1 MCNIYYT
8 REIISKMTTCDEID
22 LALAECEPVIQLVTE
37 CEPLKI
43 VPLEYNVSCW
53 HCNPDR
59 VITPHPNPPP
69 LKMPTTLDF
78 IDYRPTVSKPYDKKP
93 VKRASK
99 GSVLKSFD
107 RPKNYES
114 KNTKVITPNDALYSR
129 QRIFMQVFQV
139 DILNQQQFVD
149 YHRIMRNFMNE
160 LDYTPTDKQDVMLFY
175 YQESSQDLYDV
186 YIARRSP
193 LIKKYARVFEVD
205 LENFDEALEFMQQ
218 IRTYIV
224 EKALETDGESPI
236 KTVTVNDLMAFL
248 KKNNP
253 EHVCVDV
260 KIVKMLKQLKL
271 NIANEVSE

>member
-1 MCNIYYT
+1 M
-8 REIISKMTTCDEID
+8 SDD

-59 VITPHPNPPP
+59 IITPHPNPPP
-69 LKMPTTLDF
+69 SKMSTALDF
-78 IDYRPTVSKPYDKKP
+78 LDHRPTVSKQYDKKP
-93 VKRASK
+93 VKSAPK

-107 RPKNYES
+107 KPS
-114 KNTKVITPNDALYSR
+114 KMSKSTKVITPNDALYSR
-129 QRIFMQVFQV
+129 QRTFMQVFQV

-149 YHRIMRNFMNE
+149 YHRIMRNFMSE

-193 LIKKYARVFEVD
+193 LIKKYAQVFEMD

-218 IRTYIV
+218 IRTYII
-224 EKALETDGESPI
+224 EKALETDESPI
-236 KTVTVNDLMAFL
+236 KTVTLNDLMKFL
-248 KKNNP
+248 KENNP
-253 EHVCVDV
+253 EHIYVDV
-260 KIVKMLKQLKL
+260 KMVKMLKLMKI
-271 NIANEVSE
+271 NITNEISK